1 MLGVDEYVENLLA
14 ALVHLRIFELSFSRD
29 HSIKDGHPFTMK
41 VSDRVPHLEYFSM
54 PHLEYF
60 SMRYLEYLS
69 MPDLNCYYKRVGGEL
84 VICDRTEF
92 P

>member
-1 MLGVDEYVENLLA
+1 
-14 ALVHLRIFELSFSRD
+14 
-29 HSIKDGHPFTMK
+29 MK

-60 SMRYLEYLS
+60 SMHHLEYLS
-69 MPDLNCYYKRVGGEL
+69 MPNLNCYYKRVGGEL